1 MNKPRPWPR
10 WLRWA
15 RPLLGAA
22 AAAAL
27 VTGAF
32 AILAPTIDHERPPS
46 PMYPLPPVVSKP
58 LNTGQWPAHRS
69 PGTELPEISDE
80 AERYRRPA
88 PAQRPTGS
96 QP

>member
-15 RPLLGAA
+15 RQLLAA
-22 AAAAL
+22 AAAVAL
-27 VTGAF
+27 VTGGLALF
-32 AILAPTIDHERPPS
+32 APTDPGRTLP

-69 PGTELPEISDE
+69 PHTDFRESPGE

-88 PAQRPTGS
+88 PTQRLVGS